1 MPQAC
6 GGVLDPALNHELIG
20 EVAGV
25 LQIVQSDH
33 QATGHTGTASSFG
46 VERTEALGGT
56 LLVNGGCEFNQ
67 WVALINEIDQFG
79 SKQFVLA
86 LKLCDFRL
94 HHFPRFRLPLI
105 PFMTIQ
111 TPYISSKR

>member
-1 MPQAC
+1 M
-6 GGVLDPALNHELIG
+6 
-20 EVAGV
+20 

-46 VERTEALGGT
+46 VERTEALRST
-56 LLVNGGCEFNQ
+56 LPVNGGCEFNQ

-111 TPYISSKR
+111 TQHCTSKH